1 MVMNE
6 KKEQKADPQACSY
19 ITFNTVDWVDVFVR
33 PVYKQIIVDELN
45 CCIVSKGLIVYA
57 WCLMS
62 NHLHLLARN
71 SDPGGLARIERDFK
85 KVTTNKILE
94 ALDTSTDLR
103 KEWMLR
109 RFEHC
114 SQSLKRIEKFQVWQT
129 CSNPSFIDFKQVFK
143 LKEKVLH
150 IHENPVRDGI
160 VDRPEDYVFSSARDY
175 DGVKGLVRTTVI
187 DFKDLLKQMIRT

>member
-1 MVMNE
+1 MNE
-6 KKEQKADPQACSY
+6 KKEQKTDPQACSY

-33 PVYKQIIVDELN
+33 PVYKQIIIDELN

-71 SDPGGLARIERDFK
+71 SDPGGLARIEKDFK
-85 KVTTNKILE
+85 RVTTNKILE
-94 ALDTSTDLR
+94 VLDTETDLR
-103 KEWMLR
+103 KDWMLS

-129 CSNPSFIDFKQVFK
+129 CSNPSFIDFKDVFK

-150 IHENPVRDGI
+150 IHENPVRDAI

-175 DGVKGLVRTTVI
+175 AGLRGQVRTTVI
-187 DFKDLLKQMIRT
+187 DFKDLLKKMIRT

>member
-1 MVMNE
+1 MSE

-19 ITFNTVDWVDVFVR
+19 ITFNVVDWVDIFVR

-71 SDPGGLARIERDFK
+71 SDPGGLARIEKDFK
-85 KVTTNKILE
+85 RITSNKILE
-94 ALDTSTDLR
+94 ALEDETDLR
-103 KEWMLR
+103 RNWILG
-109 RFEHC
+109 RFEQC
-114 SQSLKRIEKFQVWQT
+114 SHNLKRIEKFQVWQT
-129 CSNPSFIDFKQVFK
+129 CVNPSFIDFKQVFR

-160 VDRPEDYVFSSARDY
+160 VDRPENYVFSSARDY
-175 DGVKGLVRTTVI
+175 AGEKGLVRTTVI
-187 DFKDLLKQMIRT
+187 DFRELLKLMIRT

>member
-1 MVMNE
+1 MSE

-19 ITFNTVDWVDVFVR
+19 ITFNTVDWVDIFVR

-45 CCIVSKGLIVYA
+45 CCIVSKGLIVYS

-71 SDPGGLARIERDFK
+71 NDPGGLARIERDFK
-85 KVTTNKILE
+85 RVTTNKILE
-94 ALDTSTDLR
+94 ALDDETDLR
-103 KEWMLR
+103 KDWMLS
-109 RFEHC
+109 RFEQC
-114 SQSLKRIEKFQVWQT
+114 SHNLKRIEKFQVWQT

-150 IHENPVRDGI
+150 IHENPVRDRI
-160 VDRPEDYVFSSARDY
+160 VDIPENYVFSSARDY
-175 DGVKGLVRTTVI
+175 AGEKGLVRTTVI
-187 DFKDLLKQMIRT
+187 DFRELLKLMIRT

>member
-1 MVMNE
+1 MSE

-19 ITFNTVDWVDVFVR
+19 ITFNTVDWVDIFVR

-45 CCIVSKGLIVYA
+45 CYIVSKGLIVYA

-71 SDPGGLARIERDFK
+71 SDPGGLARIEREFK
-85 KVTTNKILE
+85 RVTTNKILE
-94 ALDTSTDLR
+94 ALEDETDLR
-103 KEWMLR
+103 KEWMLN
-109 RFEHC
+109 RFEQC
-114 SQSLKRIEKFQVWQT
+114 SHSLKRLEKYQLWQT

-150 IHENPVRDGI
+150 IHENPVRDRI

-175 DGVKGLVRTTVI
+175 AGEKGLVRTTVI
-187 DFKDLLKQMIRT
+187 DFKELLKLMIRT

>member
-1 MVMNE
+1 MNE
-6 KKEQKADPQACSY
+6 KKEQKTDPQACSY

-33 PVYKQIIVDELN
+33 PAYKQIIVDELN

-71 SDPGGLARIERDFK
+71 SDPGGLARIEKDFK
-85 KVTTNKILE
+85 RVTTNKILE
-94 ALDTSTDLR
+94 VLETETDLR
-103 KEWMLR
+103 KDWMLR

-129 CSNPSFIDFKQVFK
+129 CSNPSFINFKDVFK

-150 IHENPVRDGI
+150 IHENPVRDAI

-175 DGVKGLVRTTVI
+175 AGLKGQVRTTVI
-187 DFKDLLKQMIRT
+187 DFKELLKQMIRT

>member
-1 MVMNE
+1 MNE
-6 KKEQKADPQACSY
+6 KKDQNADKQACTY

-85 KVTTNKILE
+85 RVTTNKILE
-94 ALDTSTDLR
+94 ALDENTDLR
-103 KEWMLR
+103 KEWMLD

-160 VDRPEDYVFSSARDY
+160 VDRPEDYIFSSARDY
-175 DGVKGLVRTTVI
+175 AGVKGLVRTTVI

>member
-1 MVMNE
+1 MND

-33 PVYKQIIVDELN
+33 PVYKQIIVEELN
-45 CCIVSKGLIVYA
+45 CFIVSKGLIVYA

-62 NHLHLLARN
+62 NHIHLLARN

-85 KVTTNKILE
+85 RATTNRILK
-94 ALDTSTDLR
+94 ALESEKDLR
-103 KEWMLR
+103 RDWMLS

-114 SQSLKRIEKFQVWQT
+114 SHSLKRIEQFQVWQT
-129 CSNPSFIDFKQVFK
+129 CSNPSFIDFRQMFK

-150 IHENPVRDGI
+150 IHENPVRDRI
-160 VDRPEDYVFSSARDY
+160 VDNPEDYVYSSARDY
-175 DGVKGLVRTTVI
+175 LGMKGLVRTTVI
-187 DFKDLLKQMIRT
+187 DFKELLKQMIRT

>member
-1 MVMNE
+1 MSE
-6 KKEQKADPQACSY
+6 KKEQKADSQACSY
-19 ITFNTVDWVDVFVR
+19 ITFNVVDWVDIFVR

-71 SDPGGLARIERDFK
+71 SDPGGLTRIERDFK
-85 KVTTNKILE
+85 RVTTNKILE
-94 ALDTSTDLR
+94 ALEDETDLR
-103 KEWMLR
+103 KDWMLS
-109 RFEHC
+109 RFEQC
-114 SQSLKRIEKFQVWQT
+114 SHNLKRIEKFQVWQT
-129 CSNPSFIDFKQVFK
+129 CVNPSFIDFKEVFK

-160 VDRPEDYVFSSARDY
+160 VDKPESYKFSSARDY
-175 DGVKGLVRTTVI
+175 AGEKGLVRTTVI
-187 DFKDLLKQMIRT
+187 DFRELLKQMIRT

>member
-1 MVMNE
+1 MVMSE

-19 ITFNTVDWVDVFVR
+19 ITFNTVDWVDIFVR

-45 CCIVSKGLIVYA
+45 CYIVSKGLIVYA

-85 KVTTNKILE
+85 RVTTNKILE
-94 ALDTSTDLR
+94 ALEDETDLR
-103 KEWMLR
+103 KDWMLN
-109 RFEHC
+109 RFEQC
-114 SQSLKRIEKFQVWQT
+114 SHSLKRLEKYQVWQT
-129 CSNPSFIDFKQVFK
+129 CSNPSFIDFKEVFK

-150 IHENPVRDGI
+150 IHENPVRDRI
-160 VDRPEDYVFSSARDY
+160 VDKPEDYVFSSARDY
-175 DGVKGLVRTTVI
+175 AGAKGLVRTSVI
-187 DFKDLLKQMIRT
+187 DFKELLKLMIRT